1 MDNRTSITISSRLF
15 DEISNKL
22 KNSER
27 EFSSVENY
35 VDYVLEEILF
45 GSDAQENERQ
55 KQMIESELKKLGYI

>member
-1 MDNRTSITISSRLF
+1 VDNRTSITISSRLF